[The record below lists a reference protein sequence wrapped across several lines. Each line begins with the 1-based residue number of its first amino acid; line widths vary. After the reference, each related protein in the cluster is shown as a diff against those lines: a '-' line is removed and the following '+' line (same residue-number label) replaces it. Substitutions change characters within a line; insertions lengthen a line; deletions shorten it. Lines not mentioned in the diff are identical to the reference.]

1 MGKVLVKSA
10 MYQYQMGPD
19 GLQRYYTLGGSGGR
33 AQPGEVRGR
42 TKRDR
47 ALGLTGAV
55 AGGLL
60 GLAGESRSLSG
71 FAGNVI
77 SGAEQGSRFGRGLA
91 NLATSRTRQA
101 RADMREQRRIDD
113 TKQRAA
119 ELEERRAQGKGFN
132 IPVPT
137 RDDEGKLRFRDDE
150 GKLRLG
156 SFDLARLNPMAR
168 FRAGNY
174 AVQQSEQEALDR
186 ANFLNQ
192 TRMATN
198 EQLGRELARQGKDE
212 YKQRMKGRQRDDDP
226 AVEAVRNIDPERL
239 QAAQRVLANVG
250 IEAPQQ
256 QAQAPPLPPPPGSVA
271 SGEGTDADVNRTL
284 ANEGNMDHQMNTES
298 IQSELGSQ
306 GDESEGG
313 EPSEPT
319 STRMGRLGDR
329 EQDLFNEFMQQRGGA
344 Q

>member
-47 ALGLTGAV
+47 VLGLTGAL
-55 AGGLL
+55 AGAAF
-60 GLAGESRSLSG
+60 GLAGESRSLG
-71 FAGNVI
+71 GLTGNII

-91 NLATSRTRQA
+91 NLATTRTRQA

-132 IPVPT
+132 VPVPR
-137 RDDEGKLRFRDDE
+137 RDDD
-150 GKLRLG
+150 GKLRLR
-156 SFDLARLNPMAR
+156 SFDLAQLNPMAR
-168 FRAGNY
+168 VRAHNY
-174 AVQQSEQEALDR
+174 AVQQSEREALDR
-186 ANFLNQ
+186 ANFSQQ
-192 TRMATN
+192 TQMAAN

-212 YKQRMKGRQRDDDP
+212 YKQRMKERQRDAEPTLQAVENVDP
-226 AVEAVRNIDPERL
+226 ARL
-239 QAAQRVLANVG
+239 QPALNLLTGLG
-250 IEAPQQ
+250 IQTPQQQ

-306 GDESEGG
+306 GDEGEEQQEQRVPSRLQRRFKTDEDEQRAFDAFTGG
-313 EPSEPT
+313 
-319 STRMGRLGDR
+319 G
-329 EQDLFNEFMQQRGGA
+329 Q
-344 Q
+344 

>member
-19 GLQRYYTLGGSGGR
+19 GLQRYYTLGSSGRR

-42 TKRDR
+42 TKRDHALSFTG
-47 ALGLTGAV
+47 ALG
-55 AGGLL
+55 GGLL
-60 GLAGESRSLSG
+60 GLAGESRSFGG
-71 FAGNVI
+71 FTGNII

-174 AVQQSEQEALDR
+174 AVQQSEREALDR

-192 TRMATN
+192 SRMAAN
-198 EQLGRELARQGKDE
+198 EQLGRELVRQGKDE
-212 YKQRMKGRQRDDDP
+212 YKQRMKGRQRDAEP
-226 AVEAVRNIDPERL
+226 TLQAVENMNRQRL
-239 QAAQRVLANVG
+239 EAAQNLLTGLGVQTPQAPQGQVQQAAGFNQNDNTVDQQLNAPENRDNQSNSV
-250 IEAPQQ
+250 EA
-256 QAQAPPLPPPPGSVA
+256 AQAEVS
-271 SGEGTDADVNRTL
+271 E
-284 ANEGNMDHQMNTES
+284 ES
-298 IQSELGSQ
+298 QQ
-306 GDESEGG
+306 GGGG
-313 EPSEPT
+313 EQQPPSRAGSGDTEMQA
-319 STRMGRLGDR
+319 RIQAELMRRLGG
-329 EQDLFNEFMQQRGGA
+329 EQ
-344 Q
+344 

>member
-1 MGKVLVKSA
+1 MSKVLVKST

-19 GLQRYYTLGGSGGR
+19 GLQRYYTLGGSGRR

-60 GLAGESRSLSG
+60 GLAGESRSLGG
-71 FAGNVI
+71 FTGNVI

-168 FRAGNY
+168 VRAHNY
-174 AVQQSEQEALDR
+174 AVQQSEREALDR
-186 ANFLNQ
+186 ANLSQQ
-192 TRMATN
+192 TQMAAN
-198 EQLGRELARQGKDE
+198 EQLGRELARRGKDE
-212 YKQRMKGRQRDDDP
+212 YKQRTKGRQRDAEP
-226 AVEAVRNIDPERL
+226 VLQAVESIDPERL
-239 QAAQRVLANVG
+239 QPAFDLLTGLGIQTPQVPQQVAPISQETQTQITQGDTLPSADAQYADSSPSQRSTNIELPDDEGEEQRRPSRAGSGDAQRQEQ
-250 IEAPQQ
+250 IR
-256 QAQAPPLPPPPGSVA
+256 QALF
-271 SGEGTDADVNRTL
+271 DAL
-284 ANEGNMDHQMNTES
+284 
-298 IQSELGSQ
+298 
-306 GDESEGG
+306 
-313 EPSEPT
+313 
-319 STRMGRLGDR
+319 
-329 EQDLFNEFMQQRGGA
+329 GGA